1 MRVKICETFQKSM
14 FCVTT
19 AAIKGL
25 APHPL
30 DTQDIEQQKA
40 NRAYLEGWM
49 DRFKT
54 SRILNANS

>member
-1 MRVKICETFQKSM
+1 M

-30 DTQDIEQQKA
+30 DTINIEEQKE

-54 SRILNANS
+54 SQILTVNK

>member
-1 MRVKICETFQKSM
+1 M

-30 DTQDIEQQKA
+30 ETKDPQEKQT
-40 NRAYLEGWM
+40 NRVYLEGWM
-49 DRFKT
+49 NRFKT
-54 SRILNANS
+54 SRIEDVNR